1 MVENE
6 FNDQF
11 RVTSLLV
18 TVRLL
23 SDFLTLWNELPS
35 AVDIYNPILES
46 LRKLPID
53 RYNSKVEESVKTLI
67 VSIEQV
73 ASRTRKRLLHEAKKP
88 KPLRLYEP
96 AIEDQ

>member
-46 LRKLPID
+46 LRKLPIE

-73 ASRTRKRLLHEAKKP
+73 ASRTRKRLLHEAKQP